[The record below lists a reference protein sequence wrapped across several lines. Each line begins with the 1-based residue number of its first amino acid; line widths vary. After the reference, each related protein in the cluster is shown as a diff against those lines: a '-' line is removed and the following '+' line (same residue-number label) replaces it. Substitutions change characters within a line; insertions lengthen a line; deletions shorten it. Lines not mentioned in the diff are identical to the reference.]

1 MKIKLFR
8 EQLDYLTSEELAK
21 IKHTINNSPNLQC
34 INSLSKKLLIATL
47 SNEIHKREVSE
58 VNKVKEVNK

>member
-8 EQLDYLTSEELAK
+8 EQLDYLTPEELAK

-34 INSLSKKLLIATL
+34 INPLSKKLLIATL
-47 SNEIHKREVSE
+47 SDEIHKREV
-58 VNKVKEVNK
+58 KK

>member
-1 MKIKLFR
+1 MNKVLTFK
-8 EQLDYLTSEELAK
+8 EQLKDLTIEDLAK

-47 SNEIHKREVSE
+47 SDEIHKRGA
-58 VNKVKEVNK
+58 NK